1 MAGTWTLQFPFRR
14 SVGPVIGGFLAGLR
28 DQRVVGTTTTSGR
41 VIVPPL
47 EYDPDT
53 GEATA
58 GEVEVGAAGV
68 VEHSAWVS
76 EPLRT
81 HPTDKPF
88 AWVLVK
94 LDGAD
99 TSLLHIANTNV
110 SVGDRVQIHW
120 RPEREGK
127 ITDIEYFEAAK

>member
-14 SVGPVIGGFLAGLR
+14 SVGPVVGGFLAGLR
-28 DQRVVGTTTTSGR
+28 DERVVGTTTTSGR

-68 VEHSAWVS
+68 VEHAAWVA

-81 HPTDKPF
+81 HPTDQPF

-99 TSLLHIANTNV
+99 TALLHIADTNV
-110 SVGDRVQIHW
+110 SVGDRVQIRW
-120 RPEREGK
+120 RAEREGK
-127 ITDIEYFEAAK
+127 ITDIECFEVAR

>member
-28 DQRVVGTTTTSGR
+28 DQRVVGATTAGGR
-41 VIVPPL
+41 VLVPPL

-53 GEATA
+53 GEATT
-58 GEVEVGAAGV
+58 GEVEVAAAGV
-68 VEHSAWVS
+68 VEHAAWVA

-81 HPTDKPF
+81 HPSDQPF

-120 RPEREGK
+120 RDEREGK
-127 ITDIEYFEAAK
+127 ITDIEYFEAAQ

>member
-28 DQRVVGTTTTSGR
+28 DQRVVGATTSSGR
-41 VIVPPL
+41 VLVPPL

-53 GEATA
+53 GEATT
-58 GEVEVGAAGV
+58 GEVEVSGAGV
-68 VEHSAWVS
+68 VEHSARVS
-76 EPLRT
+76 APLRT
-81 HPTDKPF
+81 HPTDQPF

-120 RPEREGK
+120 RAEREGK
-127 ITDIEYFEAAK
+127 ITDIEYFEAVK